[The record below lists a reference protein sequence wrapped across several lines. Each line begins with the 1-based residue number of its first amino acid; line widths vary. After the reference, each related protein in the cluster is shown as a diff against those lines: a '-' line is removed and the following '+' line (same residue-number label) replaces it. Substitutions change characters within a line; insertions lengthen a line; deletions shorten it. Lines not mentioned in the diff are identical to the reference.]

1 MGYTFTEPPKFK
13 GVTVDFGDSY
23 YNPATGVRGM
33 LTNTDFISSE
43 ERERIE
49 EQTGSQQN
57 SEYILRPYS
66 QAAWKPSTD
75 SGN

>member
-1 MGYTFTEPPKFK
+1 MGYTFTEPLKFE
-13 GVTVDFGDSY
+13 GRTMDFGDTY
-23 YNPATGVRGM
+23 FNPATGIRG
-33 LTNTDFISSE
+33 LYTNTDFISPE

-49 EQTGSQQN
+49 EQTGSQLN

-66 QAAWKPSTD
+66 QAEWKPSTD